1 VFAYFKRR
9 QHEKATL
16 ETLYS
21 VLSLYPHGPHRVL
34 TDYQGIREAINDHY
48 KNGLPAPK
56 SAVIIA
62 RMVLADIFE
71 SLDPAERTMLKEQ
84 VAAINW
90 GDFAEMI
97 GEARS
102 GRRPAFPHEVT
113 RGALFVGVA
122 IITAQEI
129 LNSGEIEPDDLKL
142 FLSEVTG
149 SLLGKS
155 SEVRSSERLG
165 VPVLDNMVLTLS
177 VGDDDETR
185 VLPSRRRELHP
196 ELSGFEAEVAL
207 VLGATGIAL
216 VRTDN
221 GEQITQPH
229 SLSQDDI
236 AKIPRNFDS
245 YHFVNLTTRGN
256 GEICSCI
263 TAGPDNVVYGD
274 RRAFWWALAREN
286 VATTTA
292 KANGT
297 PMTETAFARI
307 RATGRG
313 LWDEAIRR
321 NSIDQMRDQLVPVR
335 NTHFTMAQKLIETQ
349 PDEPG
354 RLGLEIALAMILA
367 TQSEDEKLEKFAFE
381 QFKRFLWQEGEGP
394 QEFRMH
400 A

>member
-1 VFAYFKRR
+1 MFAYFKRR

-21 VLSLYPHGPHRVL
+21 VLSLYPQGPHRVL
-34 TDYQGIREAINDHY
+34 TDYRGIREAINDHY
-48 KNGLPAPK
+48 KNGMPAPK
-56 SAVIIA
+56 SAVMIA
-62 RMVLADIFE
+62 GMVLADICE

-90 GDFAEMI
+90 GDFAGMI
-97 GEARS
+97 GEVRS
-102 GRRPAFPHEVT
+102 RRQPASPNEMTHGT
-113 RGALFVGVA
+113 LFVGVA
-122 IITAQEI
+122 IITAQDI
-129 LNSGEIEPDDLKL
+129 LNRGQIEPDDLKL

-155 SEVRSSERLG
+155 SDVRSSGRL
-165 VPVLDNMVLTLS
+165 VTVLDNTVPTLS
-177 VGDDDETR
+177 VGDDDKTR
-185 VLPSRRRELHP
+185 VLPSRPWELHP
-196 ELSGFEAEVAL
+196 ELSGFEADVTL
-207 VLGATGIAL
+207 VLGPTGITL
-216 VRTDN
+216 VRTDS
-221 GEQITQPH
+221 GEQITQH
-229 SLSQDDI
+229 RSLRQDDL

-245 YHFVNLTTRGN
+245 YHFVNLTTSRN

-263 TAGPDNVVYGD
+263 LAGPDNVVYGD

-297 PMTETAFARI
+297 PMTETALARI
-307 RATGRG
+307 RATGQG
-313 LWDEAIRR
+313 LWDEATRR
-321 NSIDQMRDQLVPVR
+321 NSVDQMRDQLVLMR
-335 NTHFTMAQKLIETQ
+335 NTHFTAAQKLIATQ

-354 RLGLEIALAMILA
+354 KLGLEIALAMILA
-367 TQSEDEKLEKFAFE
+367 TQSEDEKLEKFAFQ
-381 QFKRFLWQEGEGP
+381 QFKRFLWQDGEGP